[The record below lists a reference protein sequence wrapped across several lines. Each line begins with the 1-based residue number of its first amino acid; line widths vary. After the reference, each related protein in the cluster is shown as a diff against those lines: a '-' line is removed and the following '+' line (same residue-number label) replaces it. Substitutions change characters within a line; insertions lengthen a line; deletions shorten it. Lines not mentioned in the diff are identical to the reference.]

1 MLPARTAK
9 YGSDVV
15 FNIFEAVSR
24 IEVVDQTGKPR
35 AWRFSLPLASDESG
49 DRDLGSQSSLRE
61 DDGNMAIQIMFAA
74 FEELVLLHIQ
84 DDIQVARRAAF
95 ATGVSLARNP
105 QLGTVVD
112 AGRYFDFERFFPDDT
127 AIAMTDRTTILD
139 DLPRAVTLPARPG
152 NTEETLLKANLT
164 VSMTR
169 RARGWPRSFLRAAA
183 IAFRA
188 GLVARDFDL
197 GGCSECRFVE
207 SEIEVIS

>member
-1 MLPARTAK
+1 P
-9 YGSDVV
+9 
-15 FNIFEAVSR
+15 
-24 IEVVDQTGKPR
+24 
-35 AWRFSLPLASDESG
+35 
-49 DRDLGSQSSLRE
+49 
-61 DDGNMAIQIMFAA
+61 
-74 FEELVLLHIQ
+74 HIQ
-84 DDIQVARRAAF
+84 NEPQVPPPAAS
-95 ATGVSLARNP
+95 ATGGPLGRNP
-105 QLGTVVD
+105 PLGTVVD

-139 DLPRAVTLPARPG
+139 HLPRAVTLPAGPG

-169 RARGWPRSFLRAAA
+169 RARGWPRPFLRAAA

-207 SEIEVIS
+207 R